1 MKGVEGKVSQT
12 LGIIEGTGKVTITDA
27 SVNKLVLKVSEG
39 LAVPKEFALSQNY
52 PNPFNPTTHF
62 SVELPRASE
71 VDITVYDVLG
81 RKITALMS
89 GEQEAGYHIME
100 WDSKDSHGMTVPSG
114 MYMVRMTAG
123 DFTAVRKI
131 MLMK

>member
-1 MKGVEGKVSQT
+1 MAVAAKDSKMLGVIDGS
-12 LGIIEGTGKVTITDA
+12 GKVTITDA
-27 SVNKLVLKVSEG
+27 NVTKLVLKLTEG
-39 LAVPKEFALSQNY
+39 LAVPKVFALSQNY

-62 SVELPRASE
+62 SVDVPRAAA

-81 RKITALMS
+81 RKIVTLMS
-89 GEQEAGYHIME
+89 GEQEAGYHVME
-100 WDSKDSHGMTVPSG
+100 WDSKDGHGMTVPSG

-123 DFTAVRKI
+123 DFSAVRKI